1 MKVTTKTFDDFT
13 SAKRWAEGLGRS
25 LDHVKS
31 IEATTIASWET
42 PTYAVDIIEYASD
55 YEAVDVVGSRHSIPV
70 FAKSWE
76 VVVSDE
82 RDDDGAWIGG
92 AHRLDREFGKE
103 ADARRYFDAL
113 KAQHS

>member
-1 MKVTTKTFDDFT
+1 MKVTTTTFDDFA
-13 SAKRWAEGLGRS
+13 SAKRWADELGRS
-25 LDHVKS
+25 LDHVTL

-42 PTYAVDIIEYASD
+42 PTHACDLIEYVSD
-55 YEAVDVVGSRHSIPV
+55 YKAFDLVGSRHPIHV
-70 FAKSWE
+70 LTRSWE

-82 RDDDGAWIGG
+82 RDDDDAWIGG